1 MLCAAACALVLSAA
15 RPAHAVATHQVLRIT
30 QDHMGN
36 RIAQVQL
43 NPNGVRGT
51 VQIGLGVQG
60 SRSLALRQVGASVA
74 VNGSPTVVNV
84 RLPPGSN
91 GLNIQSVWNGSHNW
105 GWQGR

>member
-1 MLCAAACALVLSAA
+1 MCALVVSAA
-15 RPAHAVATHQVLRIT
+15 APAHAVATHQVLRVT
-30 QDHMGN
+30 QDRAGN

-60 SRSLALRQVGASVA
+60 QRSLALRQVGARVS
-74 VNGSPTVVNV
+74 VNGSPTIVNV
-84 RLPPGSN
+84 QLPPGAQ
-91 GLNIQSVWNGSHNW
+91 GLNVQTVWNGSHNW